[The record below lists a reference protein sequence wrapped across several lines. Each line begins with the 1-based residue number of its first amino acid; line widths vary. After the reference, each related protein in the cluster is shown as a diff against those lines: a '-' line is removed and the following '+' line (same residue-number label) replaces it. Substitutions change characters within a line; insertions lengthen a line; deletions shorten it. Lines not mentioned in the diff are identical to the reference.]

1 MEQKAMERVISLGT
15 SSSAST
21 KRTRRG
27 SILNVGNHHNNID
40 EQPRK
45 LKFRPCR
52 VIEFKPEITSP
63 RRLKFKRRAPRNDS
77 SWSKVYTNFGV
88 LREGCVRREEIN
100 RRVAFADV
108 VDYKKV
114 VLRHQDMQADKVL
127 LQASINNMIEEIVS
141 KLVEDKKSKVK
152 ALVGAFESLNTLHD
166 SKVIPTL
173 TV

>member
-1 MEQKAMERVISLGT
+1 MEQKAMERVISLGR

-27 SILNVGNHHNNID
+27 SILNVGNHHINID
-40 EQPRK
+40 ELPRK

-52 VIEFKPEITSP
+52 VTEFK
-63 RRLKFKRRAPRNDS
+63 K
-77 SWSKVYTNFGV
+77 
-88 LREGCVRREEIN
+88 GCGRREEIN
-100 RRVAFADV
+100 RRVMFADV

-114 VLRHQDMQADKVL
+114 VLRHQEMQADKVL
-127 LQASINNMIEEIVS
+127 TQASINNMIEEIVS

-152 ALVGAFESLNTLHD
+152 ALVGAFESLNTLHN